1 MTRSTRGTED
11 LDLVRRFL
19 GGDRAAEDEFVER
32 MRCVPRILANRNRR
46 AGGALGPDDLR
57 ELGQD
62 VLALV
67 LEKLPTFLGEASLET
82 WVWHFCSLSFLNRV
96 RRVRRRGTVGD
107 PAEAEE
113 AVDRSTSG
121 SEDRLDPLDVGV
133 IHEALDRLPAAE
145 AEVIRARHF
154 GEMTLEESAMRIG
167 ASTNTV
173 KSRYYRGLERMRAAL
188 ARRFEGRG
196 G

>member
-1 MTRSTRGTED
+1 
-11 LDLVRRFL
+11 
-19 GGDRAAEDEFVER
+19 

-46 AGGALGPDDLR
+46 LGGALGRDDLR

-82 WVWHFCSLSFLNRV
+82 WVWHFCVLSLLNRV
-96 RRVRRRGTVGD
+96 RRVRRRATVGGSS
-107 PAEAEE
+107 EAEE
-113 AVDRSTSG
+113 ASDRSASP
-121 SEDRLDPLDVGV
+121 SEHRLDRLDVDA
-133 IHEALDRLPAAE
+133 IHEELDRLPEAE
-145 AEVIRARHF
+145 AAVIRAKHF